1 MTENRSG
8 RVDFMAINCAAIDA
22 GLANVLRRWVA
33 DGRVVGGEYIALNP
47 RRNDRH
53 RGSFKINL
61 HSARW
66 SDFACDAK
74 GGDAISYIAYVTSSS
89 QLEAARNLAEALG
102 IDPEG

>member
-1 MTENRSG
+1 MTEDRSG
-8 RVDFMAINCAAIDA
+8 RVDFMAINRAAIDA

-33 DGRVVGGEYIALNP
+33 DGRIVGGEYVALNP

-53 RGSFKINL
+53 RGSFRINL

-74 GGDAISYIAYVTSSS
+74 GGDVVSYIAYVTNSS
-89 QLEAARNLAEALG
+89 QVEAARRLAEALG
-102 IDPEG
+102 IEAEA